1 VEKGGTTIVPEIL
14 DGIDQRLEALYQ
26 DVPRHRG
33 PVQAGESP
41 PCFFVDC
48 PSIQAGRKRMGAREF
63 LAKFQVAFLAGM
75 ESADSLTVAMNL
87 LRELDRLE
95 TASGLVIPQGMIATV
110 GKDQATVGFEV
121 RYREAPVAEEAQT
134 MQRETTKGAIR

>member
-1 VEKGGTTIVPEIL
+1 
-14 DGIDQRLEALYQ
+14 
-26 DVPRHRG
+26 
-33 PVQAGESP
+33 
-41 PCFFVDC
+41 
-48 PSIQAGRKRMGAREF
+48 MGAREF

-121 RYREAPVAEEAQT
+121 RYREDPVAEEAQT

>member
-1 VEKGGTTIVPEIL
+1 MCP
-14 DGIDQRLEALYQ
+14 GI
-26 DVPRHRG
+26 
-33 PVQAGESP
+33 
-41 PCFFVDC
+41 
-48 PSIQAGRKRMGAREF
+48 AGRSKPGRARPVS
-63 LAKFQVAFLAGM
+63 LWTARLY
-75 ESADSLTVAMNL
+75 SLTVALNL